1 MAFASAA
8 AGFQGLHPFH
18 RSGIPALAF
27 LPPDLPEPKFL
38 PILTL
43 LQPELFPVSR
53 RSAVCTASRLW
64 PPEALASWRLSPGI
78 AFPFRVTLVGTTGEL
93 QSPAWVTCSVPR
105 EHSVPFDST
114 HP

>member
-53 RSAVCTASRLW
+53 RSAVCTASRLV
-64 PPEALASWRLSPGI
+64 AFRGSRLLASISRDRVSLSSHPCWYDRRVAEPG
-78 AFPFRVTLVGTTGEL
+78 LGDMLSTT
-93 QSPAWVTCSVPR
+93 
-105 EHSVPFDST
+105 
-114 HP
+114 